1 MGRGV
6 RGLVRV
12 RLTYRTQTGGIAA
25 YDSSVLVR
33 RPAWYLQV
41 ALAPRVA
48 AAGGR
53 LLVQFDGD
61 AKNRIRGEQVVRTIR
76 PG

>member
-1 MGRGV
+1 
-6 RGLVRV
+6 
-12 RLTYRTQTGGIAA
+12 
-25 YDSSVLVR
+25 VLVR

>member
-1 MGRGV
+1 
-6 RGLVRV
+6 
-12 RLTYRTQTGGIAA
+12 
-25 YDSSVLVR
+25 VLVR
-33 RPAWYLQV
+33 RPAWYLRV
-41 ALAPRVA
+41 ALPPRVA